1 VISDEEFM
9 NPRKYV
15 IVGCGVAGL
24 SAAESI
30 RKHDPSGRIV
40 MITEDPHGFYSRPG
54 LAYVLNGLLPED
66 QIRTDYG
73 DTLEAIGVETVVEQ
87 VKAVQPEVKR
97 VALNDGQ
104 MAYDTL
110 LLAVGARAV
119 LPEIPGIHS
128 TGVVRLDNL
137 DDLKR
142 ILRSIRRA
150 RSAVVIGGGITALE
164 LAEGFA
170 ARKLRTHYLL
180 RRDRY
185 WPSVLDEYESRL
197 VESKLIEEG
206 IRLHHRTEVMRI
218 VEKRGRVHAVETKAG
233 ETIECQLVGVA
244 IGIRPRLDLA
254 RSARLNVDRGI
265 LVDEFMQSSVEGIYA
280 AGDVAQVYDPVSG
293 EHRLDSLWWVARQQ
307 GEIAGA
313 NMAGGGIE
321 YHKPVAFNVTHIG
334 GLTTT
339 LIGAI
344 GAAEDD
350 EDLVSIVR
358 GESETWQDPTQA
370 LASGIEN
377 HDHRIRLRVGER
389 HIVGALVLGDQTV
402 SRALQELIGQKV
414 DISTIRQRLIEN
426 PKEISTTIMQLW
438 HEWRQD
444 SRASSS

>member
-1 VISDEEFM
+1 M
-9 NPRKYV
+9 PRKYV
-15 IVGCGVAGL
+15 IVGCGAAGL
-24 SAAESI
+24 SAAENI
-30 RKHDPSGRIV
+30 RKYDASGRIV

-54 LAYVLNGLLPED
+54 LAYVLNRLIPED
-66 QIRTDYG
+66 QILTDYSEA
-73 DTLEAIGVETVVEQ
+73 LEAIGVEIM
-87 VKAVQPEVKR
+87 VKKVTAVQPELKR
-97 VALNDGQ
+97 IVLDRERL
-104 MAYDTL
+104 AYDAL
-110 LLAVGARAV
+110 LLAVGACAV

-128 TGVVRLDNL
+128 TGVVKLDNL
-137 DDLKR
+137 DDMKT

-206 IRLHHRTEVMRI
+206 IRLHHRTEVVRI
-218 VEKRGRVHAVETKAG
+218 IEKRGRVHAVETKDG

-244 IGIRPRLDLA
+244 IGIRPRLGLA
-254 RSARLNVDRGI
+254 RSAHLNVDRGV
-265 LVDEFMQSSVEGIYA
+265 LVNEFMQSSVEGIYA
-280 AGDVAQVYDPVSG
+280 AGDVAQVYDPFSG
-293 EHRLDSLWWVARQQ
+293 EYRLDSLWWVARQQ
-307 GEIAGA
+307 GAIAGA
-313 NMAGGGIE
+313 NMTGAAIA

-350 EDLVSIVR
+350 EDLVAIVR
-358 GESETWQDPTQA
+358 GESETWRDPSQA
-370 LASGIEN
+370 LASETGN
-377 HDHRIRLRVGER
+377 HDHRIRLRIGER
-389 HIVGALVLGDQTV
+389 HIVGALVLGDQTL
-402 SRALQELIGQKV
+402 SRALQELIGHEV
-414 DISTIRQRLIEN
+414 DISSIRQRLIEN
-426 PKEISTTIMQLW
+426 PKGISTTIMQLW
-438 HEWRQD
+438 QEWRQS